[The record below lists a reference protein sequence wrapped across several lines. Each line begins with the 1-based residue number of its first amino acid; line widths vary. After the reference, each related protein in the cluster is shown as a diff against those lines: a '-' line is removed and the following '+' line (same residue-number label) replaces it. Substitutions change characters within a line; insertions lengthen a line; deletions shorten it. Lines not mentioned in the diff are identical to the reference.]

1 MFLDDVCGSQPEYP
15 GGSDLVVK
23 ATWGGSF
30 RKNSMKRMKEL
41 TSGRRKT
48 MRARVKPDSQ
58 RISQNDQ
65 RQPLASTANPATIG
79 ASAGEAHAE
88 RPYRPMAKAVCE
100 ERIRPA
106 VMHLVTSQ
114 LATSLLGSTYRQ

>member
-1 MFLDDVCGSQPEYP
+1 
-15 GGSDLVVK
+15 
-23 ATWGGSF
+23 
-30 RKNSMKRMKEL
+30 
-41 TSGRRKT
+41 

-100 ERIRPA
+100 ELIRPA